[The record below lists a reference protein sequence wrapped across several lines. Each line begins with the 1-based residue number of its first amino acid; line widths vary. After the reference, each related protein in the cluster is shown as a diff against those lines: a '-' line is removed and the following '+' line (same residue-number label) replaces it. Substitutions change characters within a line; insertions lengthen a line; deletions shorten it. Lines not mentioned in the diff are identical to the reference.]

1 MRDGPRKPTCISCPH
16 NYTYHEFTPMRK
28 MGVMMHLGDQF
39 CTGGKK
45 ARRFKRSGVK
55 HYTPD
60 WCPKRKTPCELRVY
74 TFKSAGDWL
83 MYMMLDR
90 DLGGKVSCLGR
101 RYALAHELRTNLT
114 PRNFWE
120 RCDLETSVDLLSV
133 EVNFHDIV
141 EIDDGLNPV
150 FFHKTETGYEM
161 LSSFDAATARKNK
174 KED

>member
-1 MRDGPRKPTCISCPH
+1 MRDKPPKPTCISCPH

-45 ARRFKRSGVK
+45 ARRFKRAGVR

-60 WCPKRKTPCELRVY
+60 WCPKRKNPCELRVY
-74 TFKSAGDWL
+74 TFKSTEDWL
-83 MYMMLDR
+83 MHRMLNR
-90 DLGGKVSCLGR
+90 DLSGKASPAGY
-101 RYALAHELRTNLT
+101 RYALAHELHTKLT
-114 PRNFWE
+114 ARDFWD
-120 RCDLETSVDLLSV
+120 RCDLESSVDLLSV
-133 EVNFHDIV
+133 EVGLHDIV

-150 FFHKTETGYEM
+150 FFHKTETGYQM
-161 LSSFDAATARKNK
+161 LSCFDAETARRNK